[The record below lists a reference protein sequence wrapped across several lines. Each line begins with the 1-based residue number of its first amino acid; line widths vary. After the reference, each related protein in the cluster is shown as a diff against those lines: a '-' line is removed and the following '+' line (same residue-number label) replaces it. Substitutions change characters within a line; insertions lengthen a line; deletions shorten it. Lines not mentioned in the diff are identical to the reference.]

1 MRFNVVIEGAK
12 KKANIAIGPSKRNL
26 FMILVI
32 ARVTD
37 AGQFSRKVQ
46 NFASI
51 IRSF

>member
-1 MRFNVVIEGAK
+1 MRGELQAK

-32 ARVTD
+32 TSIAG

-51 IRSF
+51 IHQN